1 MNGETKRRRAF
12 AAAGS
17 TEEVETEFCL
27 AVAGKAGE
35 GLLRKLKM
43 EINSGQAQYLGLN
56 LSVKAASLLVSDLKR
71 TTGAPFGES
80 HLF

>member
-1 MNGETKRRRAF
+1 MNGETKRKRAF
-12 AAAGS
+12 AAAGV

-27 AVAGKAGE
+27 AAAGKAGE

-71 TTGAPFGES
+71 TTGAPF
-80 HLF
+80 